1 VTSGAL
7 PDGSYDAFVVD
18 VEGESEGDQ
27 RLQLTIV
34 AGEHRGLVVT
44 IATQSPLGSFVDLI
58 GMPATITVSSGEP
71 SVTIDR

>member
-1 VTSGAL
+1 VTASAL

-18 VEGESEGDQ
+18 VEEDGDDQ

-34 AGEHRGLVVT
+34 VGEHKGLLVT
-44 IATQSPLGSFVDLI
+44 VATRSPLGSFVDLI
-58 GMPATITVSSGEP
+58 GMPATITVTGGEP